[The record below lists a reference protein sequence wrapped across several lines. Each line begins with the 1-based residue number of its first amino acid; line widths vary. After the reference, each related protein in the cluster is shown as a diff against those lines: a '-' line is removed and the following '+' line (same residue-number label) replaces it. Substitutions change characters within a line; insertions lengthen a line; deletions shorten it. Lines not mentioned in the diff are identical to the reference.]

1 MLKSLINYKTKSLNK
16 SAGIL
21 TVSAVISKML
31 GVVRNWLLAKSFGAG
46 SELDVYFTAFKI
58 PDFIYNILILGGML
72 VSFLPLFSEYFSKNK
87 EFAWKFTSNLLNIFI
102 VSLIALS
109 LILFFFTPSLIDII
123 APGFNYQQAEQAI
136 ALTRIMLLSPIFFSL
151 SSIFSGILQYF
162 NKFFIYSLSPVIYNL
177 GIISGILFLSP
188 KMGILGVV
196 LGVVFGTFLHFAIQ
210 IPSVIDCGFQY
221 KAVFDLDNYKISK
234 VFSLMLPRMFG
245 VSAQQIN
252 LIITNAIASTL
263 AEGSITIFNF
273 ANNIQY
279 FPVGI
284 IGVPFAVAAF
294 PTLSKNL
301 AKNDKEKFIDNFSKI
316 FNQIVYLALPATI
329 FIFLLR
335 EEIVGILLQHGLFS
349 SLSAKLSSSSLALF
363 CLGILA
369 SALIPLLFRVFFA
382 LQDTKTPTLIALFS
396 MLVNI
401 TLSFLFTK
409 EWFYLHQKLRNI
421 FSFLQITDVAVLG
434 LPLAFSMAIILQFVL
449 MVLFLKDKFKEI
461 DFEKIGVNF
470 LKVLFSSL
478 ILFFS
483 RYVLKFLVSE
493 IFPTQSLFLDFFQ
506 IFIIGTIGSLIY
518 LLVTLILSVPSTDLI
533 LAKIFKNAR
542 N

>member
-1 MLKSLINYKTKSLNK
+1 MLKSLINYKTKSVNK

-21 TVSAVISKML
+21 TVSAVVSKIL
-31 GVVRNWLLAKSFGAG
+31 GIVRDWLLAKNFGAG

-87 EFAWKFTSNLLNIFI
+87 ELAWKFTSNLLNIFI
-102 VSLIALS
+102 VSLITLS
-109 LILFFFTPSLIDII
+109 FILFFFTPSLIDII
-123 APGFNYQQAEQAI
+123 APGFSYQQTEQAI
-136 ALTRIMLLSPIFFSL
+136 TLTRIMLLSPIFFGL

-162 NKFFIYSLSPVIYNL
+162 NKFFIYSLCPVIYNL
-177 GIISGILFLSP
+177 GIIFGILFLSP

-196 LGVVFGTFLHFAIQ
+196 LGVVFGTFLHFVIQ

-221 KAVFDLDNYKISK
+221 KAVFDLDNYKINK

-301 AKNDKEKFIDNFSKI
+301 AENNKERFIDNFSKI
-316 FNQIVYLALPATI
+316 FNQIVYLTLPATVFI
-329 FIFLLR
+329 FILR

-349 SLSAKLSSSSLALF
+349 PLSAKLSSSSLGLF

-369 SALIPLLFRVFFA
+369 SALIPLLFRAFFA

-396 MLVNI
+396 MAVNI
-401 TLSFLFTK
+401 VLSFLFTK

-421 FSFLQITDVAVLG
+421 FSFLRTADIAVLG
-434 LPLAFSMAIILQFVL
+434 LPLAFSVAVILQLVL
-449 MVLFLKDKFKEI
+449 MILFLKNKFKEI
-461 DFEKIGVNF
+461 DFEKIGTNF

-478 ILFFS
+478 VLFFS
-483 RYVLKFLVSE
+483 SYVLKFLVSE
-493 IFPTQSLFLDFFQ
+493 IFTTQSLFLDFFQ
-506 IFIIGTIGSLIY
+506 VFIIGTIGSLIY
-518 LLVTLILSVPSTDLI
+518 LLVTLILSVSSTDLI
-533 LAKIFKNAR
+533 LAKIFKNAK